1 MVCKKE
7 ENSYFSETTFL
18 TGEKQNGMFN
28 KCLLKWRS
36 EKISV
41 ENVEFATEEFEFAT
55 EYWINLRHFR
65 FWVIAVL
72 NNPPTKTQWQ

>member
-1 MVCKKE
+1 MVKKE
-7 ENSYFSETTFL
+7 HTDFVSFL
-18 TGEKQNGMFN
+18 FYW
-28 KCLLKWRS
+28 CLVLKWRS

-65 FWVIAVL
+65 FLVIAVL

>member
-1 MVCKKE
+1 M
-7 ENSYFSETTFL
+7 
-18 TGEKQNGMFN
+18 
-28 KCLLKWRS
+28 CLLKWRS

-65 FWVIAVL
+65 FLVIAVL
-72 NNPPTKTQWQ
+72 NDPPQKRSGNKIEQIDKRR

>member
-1 MVCKKE
+1 M
-7 ENSYFSETTFL
+7 
-18 TGEKQNGMFN
+18 
-28 KCLLKWRS
+28 CLVLKWRS

-65 FWVIAVL
+65 FLVIAVL